1 MPPRS
6 CWWALVLLVFTA
18 TASAQS
24 AASAVLSPPQT
35 DSFPRLR
42 TYLDVHDELGGF
54 VHGLQ
59 ASQVRIQENGR
70 SLPVVELEELRPGLQ
85 VVFVI
90 NPGESFTI
98 RDGQGNSRYESIRKA
113 LVDWARSRLGSTLDD
128 LSLMAGGG
136 PERTHFPD
144 SQALITDLE
153 SYQPDPLGSTPGIDI
168 LLRAI
173 DVAAD
178 IPPRPGMERAVLFVT
193 GPPTGDITIGLQEII
208 SRATQLRVQVYV
220 WFVASAQ
227 AFSGT
232 AALGLSG
239 LAAQTGGEFL
249 AFSGVET
256 LPGLESYFEPL
267 RDIYTLG
274 YDSQISAGG
283 PQQLAA
289 EIVLDGETIA
299 TDPVSFDFNLLPPE
313 PVFISPSAEVIRAVP
328 PERIRDFWEQS
339 GSEALY
345 PQEQPLQI
353 LVDFLDGRPRPL
365 SRSLLYVDGLL
376 VEEHTQ
382 APFEFFSWDL
392 TAYTT
397 SGQHLIQVEVFD
409 SLGMRGASMLL
420 PVQIRV
426 DLPRPSLTSSL
437 LVHWPALAGLA
448 LTLAAA
454 VVFLALIISGRIQP
468 RLVAPLRLRRVVKR
482 VPALIGAER
491 PAGDGSGRHLPDWIN
506 RLHWPQRR
514 LNPKA
519 YAFLFLL
526 SDGGERPTESPISL
540 AVDELT
546 FGLDPSLATIVLDDP
561 SVEGLHARLLRQPEG
576 AFRLVDEGSVAGT
589 WVNYQPVPEDG
600 ILLEHGDLIH
610 FGRKGFRFALREP
623 LQTRKLVITYVE
635 SQP

>member
-1 MPPRS
+1 M
-6 CWWALVLLVFTA
+6 
-18 TASAQS
+18 
-24 AASAVLSPPQT
+24 AA
-35 DSFPRLR
+35 
-42 TYLDVHDELGGF
+42 
-54 VHGLQ
+54 
-59 ASQVRIQENGR
+59 
-70 SLPVVELEELRPGLQ
+70 
-85 VVFVI
+85 
-90 NPGESFTI
+90 
-98 RDGQGNSRYESIRKA
+98 
-113 LVDWARSRLGSTLDD
+113 
-128 LSLMAGGG
+128 GG

-153 SYQPDPLGSTPGIDI
+153 GFQPDPQGATPGIDI

-178 IPPRPGMERAVLFVT
+178 TPPRPGMESAVLFIT
-193 GPPTGDITIGLQEII
+193 APPAGDITFGLQEII

-220 WFVASAQ
+220 WLVASTQ
-227 AFSGT
+227 AFSDP
-232 AALGLSG
+232 AAQALSG
-239 LAAQTGGEFL
+239 LAAQTGGQYL

-283 PQQLAA
+283 PQELRA
-289 EIVLDGETIA
+289 EIELDGGTIV
-299 TDPVSFDFNLLPPE
+299 TDPVSFDFKLLPPE

-328 PERIRDFWEQS
+328 AERLQDFWEQA
-339 GSEALY
+339 GPEALH

-353 LVDFLDGRPRPL
+353 LVDFTDGRPRPL
-365 SRSLLYVDGLL
+365 TRSALYVDGLL

-382 APFEFFSWDL
+382 APFEFFTWDL
-392 TAYTT
+392 SGYTIG
-397 SGQHLIQVEVFD
+397 GQHLIQVEVFD

-426 DLPRPSLTSSL
+426 ESPRPNPVRSL
-437 LVHWPALAGLA
+437 LANLPALIGWAVILAAGL
-448 LTLAAA
+448 L
-454 VVFLALIISGRIQP
+454 FLGLILSGRIQP
-468 RLVAPLRLRRVVKR
+468 RLVAPLRLRRAARV
-482 VPALIGAER
+482 VPAAVGAER
-491 PAGDGSGRHLPDWIN
+491 PAGDGAGRHLPDWIN

-519 YAFLFLL
+519 FAFLTLL
-526 SDGGERPTESPISL
+526 TDGGDRITETPISI

-561 SVEGLHARLLRQPEG
+561 SVENLHARLLRQPEG

-589 WVNYQPVPEDG
+589 WVNYQPVPEEG

-623 LQTRKLVITYVE
+623 QKTRKLVITYE
-635 SQP
+635 EAQP